1 MSRLERFLP
10 FLAWF
15 PIARERLRADV
26 VAGITVALVLVPQSM
41 AYAQLA
47 GLPAHYGLYT
57 ALIPVLVAGLW
68 GSSGQLSTGPVAVV
82 SLLTA
87 AALTPIAAQGSDG
100 YVALAIALALL
111 VGCIQLAL
119 GVLRLGFVVNFLS
132 HPVIAGFA
140 SAAAIII
147 ALSQLNKLLGVP
159 MPRSQV
165 FLADVWGVL
174 QQIGDTHWPTLAFG
188 LGSLAAMLAFRRWF
202 PRVPGILITV
212 ALATAVSAAVGFD
225 RSATA
230 TVASL
235 ADPEARALAADVLE
249 SRGRLAALAAD
260 RAAKQ
265 AELARTDRAPAGGG
279 QHALALGYQIELVGL
294 QIADLEAE
302 NGRRLRLLRKLTFEA
317 GRAEDGAARFYPLG
331 ASPASD
337 GVRWRIH
344 SIDDRGL
351 RLAGG
356 GEVVG
361 AIPPG
366 LPALRAPHFDPST
379 VALLLSTALVISLV
393 GFMEAISI
401 AKAIA
406 ARTRERLDVNQE
418 LVAQGLANLAGSFA
432 QCYPASGSFSRSA
445 VSHQAGARTGLAS
458 VVAAAVVMLTLLA
471 LTPLLYHLPQAV
483 LAAVIML
490 AVIALVRFGDIAQ
503 AWRVQRHDGIAGAAT
518 FVAALALAP
527 HLDLG
532 ILAGA
537 ALSIGLFLYRTMR
550 PRVAVLGRHPD
561 GALRDAAAH
570 GLALSD
576 HIVAVRF
583 DGQLYFAN
591 VPYFE
596 DSLLGVSARFPKS
609 RFILVV
615 ADGINQIDASG
626 VEAVRL
632 LAERLRASGVTLA
645 FSGLKKQ
652 VRDVFDAA
660 GLTALVG
667 HENLFVDENQAL
679 AALAA
684 RVTDPDFDRTA
695 CPLLQAPD
703 AAPRAP
709 HLAPER
715 AG

>member
-15 PIARERLRADV
+15 PIARATLRADL

-57 ALIPVLVAGLW
+57 AFVPVLVAGLW
-68 GSSGQLSTGPVAVV
+68 GSSGQLATGPVAVV

-87 AALTPIAAQGSDG
+87 AALTPIAAQGSEG
-100 YVALAIALALL
+100 YVALAIGLAFL

-119 GVLRLGFVVNFLS
+119 GVFRLGFVVNFLS

-165 FLADVWGVL
+165 FMADVWGVL
-174 QQIGDTHWPTLAFG
+174 QQLGDAHWPTLAFG
-188 LGSLAAMLAFRRWF
+188 VGSLAAMLAFRRWL
-202 PRVPGILITV
+202 PRLPGVLITV
-212 ALATAVSAAVGFD
+212 AVATALSAAIGFD

-235 ADPEARALAADVLE
+235 DDPEARVLATDVLE
-249 SRGRLAALAAD
+249 SRGRLAALAAE

-265 AELARTDRAPAGGG
+265 TELARIDRAPVGGG
-279 QHALALGYQIELVGL
+279 QHALALGYQVELLGL

-302 NGRRLRLLRKLTFEA
+302 NGRRLRLLRKLTFEL
-317 GRAEDGAARFYPLG
+317 GRAGDGTTRVYPFGAA
-331 ASPASD
+331 PAGD
-337 GVRWRIH
+337 RVRWRIQ
-344 SIDDRGL
+344 SVDGRGL

-361 AIPPG
+361 AIPSG
-366 LPALRAPHFDPST
+366 LPELRAPQLDAST
-379 VALLLSTALVISLV
+379 IALLLSTALVISLV

-418 LVAQGLANLAGSFA
+418 LVGQGLANLAGSFA

-445 VSHQAGARTGLAS
+445 VNHQAGARTGLSS
-458 VVAAAVVMLTLLA
+458 VVAAMLVMATLLA

-490 AVIALVRFGDIAQ
+490 AVTALVRLGDIVH
-503 AWRVQRHDGIAGAAT
+503 AWRIQPHDGIAGAVT
-518 FVAALALAP
+518 FLAALALAP
-527 HLDLG
+527 HLDLAL
-532 ILAGA
+532 LAGA

-561 GALRDAAAH
+561 GALRDAAVH
-570 GLALSD
+570 GLALSE
-576 HIVAVRF
+576 HVVAVRF

-596 DSLLGVSARFPKS
+596 DSLLGVSARFPKAHS
-609 RFILVV
+609 ILVV

-652 VRDVFDAA
+652 VRDVFDAGGIA
-660 GLTALVG
+660 TPIGA
-667 HENLFVDENQAL
+667 ENLFVDENQAL

-695 CPLLQAPD
+695 FPLFQAPG

-709 HLAPER
+709 HLAPEQ